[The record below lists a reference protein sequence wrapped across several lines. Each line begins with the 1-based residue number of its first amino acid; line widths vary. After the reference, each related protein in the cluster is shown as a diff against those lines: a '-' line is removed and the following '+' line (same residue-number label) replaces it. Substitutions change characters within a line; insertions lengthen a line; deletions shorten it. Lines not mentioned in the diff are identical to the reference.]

1 MFKTIVQNNSF
12 RNHFL
17 DQVLTPIS
25 GHQNEFIRDPAEDQK
40 PVFAYPNVRPDLA
53 PSCGVKTWF
62 NSVTA
67 VCKAALMLQWAKWLR
82 KCVLRG
88 RETIFVNLD
97 ESPMAKQ
104 MKARRGYV

>member
-1 MFKTIVQNNSF
+1 MIKSGTRRKIKNLYLRTQMWG
-12 RNHFL
+12 RN
-17 DQVLTPIS
+17 
-25 GHQNEFIRDPAEDQK
+25 
-40 PVFAYPNVRPDLA
+40 LA
-53 PSCGVKTWF
+53 PSWGVKNWF
-62 NSVTA
+62 KSVTA
-67 VCKAALMLQWAKWLR
+67 VCKGCIDFAVGKKWLR